1 MRSGEVKM
9 WRLLGTALALALAM
23 SGAVSAQIA
32 VSAND
37 AKVKLVDGKVVVQKD
52 APPDT
57 VAIIDL
63 RANPP
68 KLLAEI
74 EVPNSVVGP
83 PLNVAISPREDIA
96 LITSNQ
102 KIDPNDS
109 SKTIA
114 DDKLTVVELQ
124 SLKPTLVTR
133 VKSAVGVGKAGA
145 GAPKVVATLQAGKGA
160 AGVSINKAGTLALV
174 ANREEGTVSVFTIS
188 GSTVTPAGK
197 VTVGG
202 EKSGPSAVMFD
213 ADGKSALVTRD
224 SDHRITQLT
233 IEGSKV
239 EVSKREIA
247 AGLRPYGLDISAKGE
262 VAVVANIGVGGGDA
276 DTISVLDLKLDPPR
290 VVGTYTVGQTPEGI
304 KLSPDG
310 KFVAVTVM
318 NGSNKPASSP
328 FFHGNGLLQIWSRT
342 GTQLTKTAELPIGR
356 WCQGI
361 AWSANGKTLLVQC
374 MVEEEINVIRFSG
387 LAGRSLQ
394 RVGSIKTKGGPAGIR
409 TAEP

>member
-1 MRSGEVKM
+1 M
-9 WRLLGTALALALAM
+9 WRWLGTALALALAT
-23 SGAVSAQIA
+23 SGGAAAQIA

-57 VAIIDL
+57 VSIIDL

-68 KLLAEI
+68 KVLAEI

-83 PLNVAISPREDIA
+83 PLNVAISPREDLA

-102 KIDPNDS
+102 KIDPNDP

-114 DDKLTVVELQ
+114 DDKLTVVGLQ

-145 GAPKVVATLQAGKGA
+145 GTPKVLATLQAGKGA

-188 GSTVTPAGK
+188 GTTVAPAGK

-202 EKSGPSAVMFD
+202 EKSGPSAVVFD
-213 ADGKSALVTRD
+213 PDGKSALVTRD
-224 SDHRITQLT
+224 SDNRITQLT
-233 IEGSKV
+233 IDGSKV

-262 VAVVANIGVGGGDA
+262 VAVVANIGVGAGDA
-276 DTISVLDLKLDPPR
+276 DTISVIDLKLDPPR

-318 NGSNKPASSP
+318 NGSNKPANSP
-328 FFHGNGLLQIWSRT
+328 FFNGNGFLQIWTRS

-394 RVGSIKTKGGPAGIR
+394 KVGSIKTKGGPAGIR

>member
-1 MRSGEVKM
+1 M
-9 WRLLGTALALALAM
+9 WRCAGLAVALSMLAAGTAA
-23 SGAVSAQIA
+23 AQIA

-37 AKVKLVDGKVVVQKD
+37 AKVKLVDGKVVVEKD
-52 APPDT
+52 PQPDT
-57 VAIIDL
+57 VSIIDL

-83 PLNVAISPREDIA
+83 PLNVAVSPREDIA

-102 KIDPNDS
+102 KIDPADP

-124 SLKPTLVTR
+124 SLRPSLVTR
-133 VKSAVGVGKAGA
+133 VKSAVGVGKNATGT
-145 GAPKVVATLQAGKGA
+145 PKVLATLQAGKGA

-188 GSTVTPAGK
+188 GTTVTPAGK

-202 EKSGPSAVMFD
+202 EKSGPSSVIFD
-213 ADGKSALVTRD
+213 PNGKSALVTRD
-224 SDHRITQLT
+224 ADHRITQLS
-233 IEGSKV
+233 IDGSKV

-247 AGLRPYGLDISAKGE
+247 AGLRPYGLDISAKGD

-276 DTISVLDLKLDPPR
+276 DTISLIDLKLEPPR
-290 VVGTYTVGQTPEGI
+290 VVATYTVGQTPEGI

-318 NGSNKPASSP
+318 NGSNKPANSP
-328 FFHGNGLLQIWSRT
+328 FFNGNGLLQIWTRT

-394 RVGSIKTKGGPAGIR
+394 KVGSIKTKGGPAGIR

>member
-1 MRSGEVKM
+1 M
-9 WRLLGTALALALAM
+9 WRLLGTALALALAA
-23 SGAVSAQIA
+23 SGGVSAQIA

-52 APPDT
+52 PPPDT

-102 KIDPNDS
+102 KLDPNDS

-133 VKSAVGVGKAGA
+133 VKSAVGVGRGGT
-145 GAPKVVATLQAGKGA
+145 GAPKIVATLQAGKGA

-174 ANREEGTVSVFTIS
+174 ANREEGTISVFTIS
-188 GSTVTPAGK
+188 GTTVTPAGK

-202 EKSGPSAVMFD
+202 EKSGPSAVVFD
-213 ADGKSALVTRD
+213 PDGKSALVTRD
-224 SDHRITQLT
+224 SDHRLTQLT

-276 DTISVLDLKLDPPR
+276 DTISVIDLKLDPPR

-318 NGSNKPASSP
+318 NGSNKPANSP
-328 FFHGNGLLQIWSRT
+328 FFNGNGLLQIWTRT

-394 RVGSIKTKGGPAGIR
+394 KVGSIKTKGGPAGIR

>member
-1 MRSGEVKM
+1 M
-9 WRLLGTALALALAM
+9 WKRLGTALALALALS
-23 SGAVSAQIA
+23 SGAAAQIA

-52 APPDT
+52 PPPDT
-57 VAIIDL
+57 VSIIDL
-63 RANPP
+63 RATPP
-68 KLLAEI
+68 KVLAELD
-74 EVPNSVVGP
+74 VPNSVVGP

-102 KIDPNDS
+102 KLDPNDP
-109 SKTIA
+109 SKTTA
-114 DDKLTVVELQ
+114 DDKVTVIELQ
-124 SLKPTLVTR
+124 SLKPSLVTR

-145 GAPKVVATLQAGKGA
+145 PKVLATLQAGKGA

-188 GSTVTPAGK
+188 GTTVTPAGK

-202 EKSGPSAVMFD
+202 EKSGPSAVVFD
-213 ADGKSALVTRD
+213 WDGKSALVTRD
-224 SDHRITQLT
+224 NDNRITLLT
-233 IEGSKV
+233 IDGSKV

-262 VAVVANIGVGGGDA
+262 VAVVANIGIGAGDA
-276 DTISVLDLKLDPPR
+276 DTISVIDLKLDPPR

-318 NGSNKPASSP
+318 NGSNKPANSP
-328 FFHGNGLLQIWSRT
+328 FFNGNGFLQIWSRT
-342 GTQLTKTAELPIGR
+342 GTQLTKSAELPIGR

-394 RVGSIKTKGGPAGIR
+394 KVGSIKTKGGPAGIR